1 MALNRRDF
9 LQNAAKAALLP
20 TVAVHLPVLGQAV
33 PTAAKPDIALRIESA
48 TLDIGPGVSIRTIAY
63 NGQVPGPTLRLKE
76 GVPVAV
82 DVTNATPNED
92 IVHWHGLA
100 IRVIPDGAI
109 EEGSPII
116 KPGKTLRYSFTPKP
130 AGTRWYHTHAMA
142 MDNLALAGYTGQF
155 GFLLVEGK
163 EPTPHHDHEVSLAV
177 HHWGPSFVPMVETM
191 RSQSAN
197 MPQTSGSD
205 VGYKYATFNA
215 HMLGAGEPIRVKKGD
230 RVLMRLL
237 NASATENV
245 VLALPG
251 HRFHVIAMDGNPVP
265 NPSSVEVLSLAV
277 AERVDA
283 IVEMNSPGVWILGS
297 TIRAERAKG
306 LGVVIEYAN
315 STGEPVWR
323 DPAPAEWDY
332 TQFAANQ
339 PVPEPAD
346 TFVLTFRDAGALNGA
361 KFDTWTINGDAWP
374 KVKPMMVEQGK
385 RYRMLFRNASGDQ
398 HPMHLHRHS
407 FEVTKIDDKPT
418 SGLMKDVV
426 NVMPLQTIAV
436 DFIADNPGDSLLHCH
451 QQLHMDYGFMQIV
464 KYKA

>member
-1 MALNRRDF
+1 VLVARDSIVCSIELNMALNRRDF
-9 LQNAAKAALLP
+9 LQNAAKAALFP
-20 TVAVHLPVLGQAV
+20 TVAVHLPVLGEAE
-33 PTAAKPDIALRIESA
+33 PTAAKPDIALRIEST

-63 NGQVPGPTLRLKE
+63 NGRVPGPTLRLKE
-76 GVPVAV
+76 GVPVTF

-100 IRVIPDGAI
+100 IGSVPDGAI

-116 KPGKTLRYSFTPKP
+116 KPGQTLRYSFTPKP

-163 EPTPHHDHEVSLAV
+163 ESTPYYDHEVNLAV

-197 MPQTSGSD
+197 IPQTSGSD

-251 HRFHVIAMDGNPVP
+251 HKFHVIAMDGNPVP
-265 NPSSVEVLSLAV
+265 NPVLS
-277 AERVDA
+277 
-283 IVEMNSPGVWILGS
+283 MCFHSPS
-297 TIRAERAKG
+297 
-306 LGVVIEYAN
+306 
-315 STGEPVWR
+315 P
-323 DPAPAEWDY
+323 
-332 TQFAANQ
+332 
-339 PVPEPAD
+339 
-346 TFVLTFRDAGALNGA
+346 
-361 KFDTWTINGDAWP
+361 
-374 KVKPMMVEQGK
+374 
-385 RYRMLFRNASGDQ
+385 NA
-398 HPMHLHRHS
+398 
-407 FEVTKIDDKPT
+407 
-418 SGLMKDVV
+418 
-426 NVMPLQTIAV
+426 
-436 DFIADNPGDSLLHCH
+436 
-451 QQLHMDYGFMQIV
+451 
-464 KYKA
+464 